1 MPTAFISGASRGIGR
16 AAALKLA
23 SLGYDLALN
32 YHTNYEAAQNVQHEA
47 QKYGVKVLLLAGDI
61 ADENNVREMFRKI
74 GETFGGADVVV
85 NNASFAEQLMFQD
98 ITYEKWRRMFAVTVD
113 GAFFT
118 MQNALPHMLHEKRGR
133 IINISSMWGEVGASC
148 EVHYSAAK
156 GALIAMTKA
165 LAKELGPSG
174 ITVNCITPGVIDTE
188 MNAHLSAEDLAEL
201 CEETPLGRLG
211 SPDDIAETVAFL
223 ASAEAGFI
231 TGQIIGVNGGFVI

>member
-16 AAALKLA
+16 AVALKLA

-118 MQNALPHMLHEKRGR
+118 VQNALPHMLHEKRGR

>member
-118 MQNALPHMLHEKRGR
+118 VQNALPHMLHEKRGR

-148 EVHYSAAK
+148 EVHYSSAK

>member
-16 AAALKLA
+16 AASLELA

-118 MQNALPHMLHEKRGR
+118 VQNALPHMLHEKRGR

-231 TGQIIGVNGGFVI
+231 TGQIIGVKGGFVI

>member
-61 ADENNVREMFRKI
+61 ANENKVREMFRKI

-118 MQNALPHMLHEKRGR
+118 VQNALPHMLHEKRGR

-188 MNAHLSAEDLAEL
+188 MNAHLSAEDIAEL

>member
-32 YHTNYEAAQNVQHEA
+32 YHTNYDAAQNVQHEA

-118 MQNALPHMLHEKRGR
+118 VQNALPHMLHEKRGR
-133 IINISSMWGEVGASC
+133 IINISSIWGEVGASC

-174 ITVNCITPGVIDTE
+174 ITVNCITPGVIDTD

>member
-16 AAALKLA
+16 AISLKLA

-32 YHTNYEAAQNVQHEA
+32 YQHNHQAALEIKELA
-47 QKYGVKVLLLAGDI
+47 EKYGSSVLLLCGDI
-61 ADENNVREMFRKI
+61 ADENSVREMFARTNA
-74 GETFGGADVVV
+74 TFGGIDVLV
-85 NNASFAEQLMFQD
+85 NNAGIAEQLVFQD

-113 GAFFT
+113 GAFFGV
-118 MQNALPHMLHEKRGR
+118 QNVLEYMISQKKGR

-165 LAKELGPSG
+165 LAKELGPSN
-174 ITVNCITPGVIDTE
+174 ITVNCITPGVIETD
-188 MNAHLSAEDLAEL
+188 MNRHLDEQSLQEL

-211 SPDDIAETVAFL
+211 KATDIAEMVAFL
-223 ASAEAGFI
+223 ASEQAGFI

>member
-118 MQNALPHMLHEKRGR
+118 VQNALPHMLHEKRGR

-211 SPDDIAETVAFL
+211 SPDDVAETVAFL

>member
-118 MQNALPHMLHEKRGR
+118 VQNALPHMLHEKRGR
-133 IINISSMWGEVGASC
+133 IINMSSMWGEVGASC

-174 ITVNCITPGVIDTE
+174 ITVNCITPGVIDTD

>member
-118 MQNALPHMLHEKRGR
+118 VQNALPHMLHEKRGR

-188 MNAHLSAEDLAEL
+188 MNAHLSAEDIAEL

>member
-118 MQNALPHMLHEKRGR
+118 VQNALPHMLHDKRGR

-174 ITVNCITPGVIDTE
+174 ITVNCITPGVIDTD
-188 MNAHLSAEDLAEL
+188 MNAYLSAEDLAEL

>member
-118 MQNALPHMLHEKRGR
+118 VQNALPHMLHEKRGR

-174 ITVNCITPGVIDTE
+174 ITVNCITPGVINTE

>member
-32 YHTNYEAAQNVQHEA
+32 YHTNYKAAQNVQHEA
-47 QKYGVKVLLLAGDI
+47 QKYGVTVLLLAGDI

-118 MQNALPHMLHEKRGR
+118 VQNALPHMLHEKRGR

>member
-16 AAALKLA
+16 AVALKLA

-32 YHTNYEAAQNVQHEA
+32 YHTNHEAAKNVQKEA

-61 ADENNVREMFRKI
+61 ADENNVREMFGKI
-74 GETFGGADVVV
+74 DETFDGADVVV
-85 NNASFAEQLMFQD
+85 NNACISEQLMFQD
-98 ITYEKWRRMFAVTVD
+98 ITYEKWRRMFAVTAD

-118 MQNALPHMLHEKRGR
+118 VQNALPHMLHEKRGC

-188 MNAHLSAEDLAEL
+188 MNAHLSAEDMAEL
-201 CEETPLGRLG
+201 CAETPLGRLG
-211 SPDDIAETVAFL
+211 SPNDIANMVAFL

>member
-61 ADENNVREMFRKI
+61 ANENNVREMFRKI

-118 MQNALPHMLHEKRGR
+118 VQNALPHMLHEKRGR

-188 MNAHLSAEDLAEL
+188 MNAHLSAEDIAEL

-223 ASAEAGFI
+223 ASA
-231 TGQIIGVNGGFVI
+231 

>member
-98 ITYEKWRRMFAVTVD
+98 ITYEKWRRMFAMTVD

-118 MQNALPHMLHEKRGR
+118 VQNALPHMLHEKRGR

>member
-61 ADENNVREMFRKI
+61 ANENNVREMFRKI

-118 MQNALPHMLHEKRGR
+118 VQNALPHMLHEKRGR

-188 MNAHLSAEDLAEL
+188 MNAEFDEEDLALIKE
-201 CEETPLGRLG
+201 C
-211 SPDDIAETVAFL
+211 AFKR
-223 ASAEAGFI
+223 
-231 TGQIIGVNGGFVI
+231 GGYSRIMRGDTARSLRQS

>member
-47 QKYGVKVLLLAGDI
+47 QKYGVNVLLLAGDI

-98 ITYEKWRRMFAVTVD
+98 ITYGKWRRMFAVTVD

-118 MQNALPHMLHEKRGR
+118 VQNALPHMLHEKRGR

-211 SPDDIAETVAFL
+211 TPDDIAETVAFL

>member
-118 MQNALPHMLHEKRGR
+118 VQNALPHMLHEKRGR

>member
-32 YHTNYEAAQNVQHEA
+32 YHTNYEAVQNVQHEA

-118 MQNALPHMLHEKRGR
+118 VQNALPHMLHEKRGR

>member
-118 MQNALPHMLHEKRGR
+118 VQNALPHMLHEKRGR

-188 MNAHLSAEDLAEL
+188 MNAHLSADDLAEL

>member
-118 MQNALPHMLHEKRGR
+118 VQNALPHMLHEKRGR

-174 ITVNCITPGVIDTE
+174 ITVNCITPGVIDTD

>member
-61 ADENNVREMFRKI
+61 ANENNVREMFRKI

-118 MQNALPHMLHEKRGR
+118 VQNALPHMLHEKRGR

-188 MNAHLSAEDLAEL
+188 MNAHLSAEDIAEL

-211 SPDDIAETVAFL
+211 SPDDIAETVAFFYT
-223 ASAEAGFI
+223 AEAGII
-231 TGQIIGVNGGFVI
+231 TRQIIGVNGGFVI

>member
-118 MQNALPHMLHEKRGR
+118 VQNALPHILHEKRGR

>member
-61 ADENNVREMFRKI
+61 ANENNVREMFRKI

-118 MQNALPHMLHEKRGR
+118 VQNALPHMLHEKRGR

-188 MNAHLSAEDLAEL
+188 MNAHLSAEDIAEL

>member
-118 MQNALPHMLHEKRGR
+118 VQNALPHMLHEKRGR

-188 MNAHLSAEDLAEL
+188 MNAHLSAKDLAEL

>member
-118 MQNALPHMLHEKRGR
+118 VQNALPHMLHEKRGR
-133 IINISSMWGEVGASC
+133 IINVSSMWGEVGASC